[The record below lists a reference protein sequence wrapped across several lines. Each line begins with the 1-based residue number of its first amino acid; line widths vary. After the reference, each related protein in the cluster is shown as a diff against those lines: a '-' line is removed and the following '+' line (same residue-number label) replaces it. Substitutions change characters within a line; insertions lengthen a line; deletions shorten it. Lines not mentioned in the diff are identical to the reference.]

1 MLGLILSW
9 INPISL
15 LNKAIAYFKTRK
27 FKRFFG
33 KDSLNLFYIVYAG
46 FENPR
51 LGSVFNKPVS
61 NVYRRRSSGATNL
74 TAINSTADTRSI
86 AHLVYVFAN
95 DVKVAPKVVS
105 DAECNEMMD
114 ISFISIGGIPN
125 FKTVDLLEDDSNK
138 FLDFKSL
145 YSANLSISNK
155 KTGEVYVI
163 AGSEPDFDHGFIIK
177 IHPKN
182 HRDKTWICCAGFAEW
197 GTSGAA
203 WYLSHKW
210 KEIYRLVKKSEFG
223 IVIKTRRGSDS
234 STEVIK
240 NLYDK

>member
-15 LNKAIAYFKTRK
+15 LNKAITYFKTWK
-27 FKRFFG
+27 FKRIFG
-33 KDSLNLFYIVYAG
+33 RDSFDLFYVVYPG
-46 FENPR
+46 FVNPR
-51 LGSVFNKPVS
+51 LGSVFHKPFS
-61 NVYRRRSSGATNL
+61 NVYRKRSSGATNL
-74 TAINSTADTRSI
+74 TAITSTADTRSI
-86 AHLVYVFAN
+86 AYLVYVFAN
-95 DVKVAPKVVS
+95 SVKVAPEVVS
-105 DAECNEMMD
+105 DAKCNEMMD
-114 ISFISIGGIPN
+114 LSFISIGGITN
-125 FKTVDLLEDDSNK
+125 FKTVDLLDDDANR
-138 FLDFKSL
+138 FLDFKL
-145 YSANLSISNK
+145 LDSAGLSIANK

-163 AGSEPDFDHGFIIK
+163 AGSDPGFDHGFIIK

-203 WYLSHKW
+203 WYLSHNW

-223 IVIKTRRGSDS
+223 IVIKTRKGSDS
-234 STEVIK
+234 STDVIK